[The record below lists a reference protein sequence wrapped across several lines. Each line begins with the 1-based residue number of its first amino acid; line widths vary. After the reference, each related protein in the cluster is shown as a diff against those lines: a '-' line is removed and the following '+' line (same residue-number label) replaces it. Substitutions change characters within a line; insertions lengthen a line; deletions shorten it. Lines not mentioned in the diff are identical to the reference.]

1 MFQVVVGAVAYVA
14 AAYWL
19 ARATTDDPADRLRY
33 VLHYLAELYLMVV
46 GVVMIIEFALY
57 RTPDDVSLGPTA
69 SLIVGTFEYAALWGG
84 ALAFPGAILAFFAG
98 NIMEE
103 VRGRVELPRIALRV
117 PLRLRES
124 AAEEEGGETAPVAQS
139 PWRQDSIIRID
150 NRKRR
155 SRSLE
160 V

>member
-1 MFQVVVGAVAYVA
+1 VAYIA

-33 VLHYLAELYLMVV
+33 VLHYLAELYVMAV
-46 GVVMIIEFALY
+46 GVIMIFEFALY
-57 RTPDDVSLGPTA
+57 RSGAYLDVYSA
-69 SLIVGTFEYAALWGG
+69 VVVGAFEYAALWGG

-103 VRGRVELPRIALRV
+103 VRGRVELPRIALSM

-124 AAEEEGGETAPVAQS
+124 AAEEEGGETAPVAHS
-139 PWRQDSIIRID
+139 PLRQDSIIRID